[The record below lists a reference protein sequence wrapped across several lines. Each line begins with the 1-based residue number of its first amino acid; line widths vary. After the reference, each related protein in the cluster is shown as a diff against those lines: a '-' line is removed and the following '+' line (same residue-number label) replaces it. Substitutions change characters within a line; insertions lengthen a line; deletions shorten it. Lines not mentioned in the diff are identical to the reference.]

1 MNSVAAVKNSTTS
14 FPVPDAKPPRSGELP
29 EPEHRVV
36 WMSRPSDENSAA
48 VHAAWI
54 DLVAREK
61 DKTAFANLFAWYAPR
76 MKSVMLRQGAEH
88 MLADELVQEAMLA
101 VWRKSH
107 LFDPD
112 KSTPSTWIFT
122 IARNL
127 RIDRFRKE
135 NRPELDPHDPMLSP
149 ASEKPAD
156 EAVEEKDRQR
166 LVQDCLA
173 TLPSEQREVISL
185 SFMEGLAHSEI
196 AERLDLPLGTVKSRL
211 RLSFEKLRPM
221 LRTLK

>member
-1 MNSVAAVKNSTTS
+1 MSNVAAVKIPATS
-14 FPVPDAKPPRSGELP
+14 FPVPDDNPLRSCKLP
-29 EPEHRVV
+29 EPKRRVV
-36 WMSRPSDENSAA
+36 WMSRPSDENPAA
-48 VHAAWI
+48 VHAEWL
-54 DLVAREK
+54 DLIAREK
-61 DKTAFANLFAWYAPR
+61 DKVAFANLFAWYAPR
-76 MKSVMLRQGAEH
+76 LKSVMLRQGVEH
-88 MLADELVQEAMLA
+88 MLADEQVQEAMLA

-107 LFDPD
+107 LFDPN

-149 ASEKPAD
+149 VSEKPAD

-166 LVQDCLA
+166 LVQECLA

-185 SFMEGLAHSEI
+185 SFMEGLTHSEI

-211 RLSFEKLRPM
+211 RLSFEKLKPM
-221 LRTLK
+221 LRTLQ

>member
-1 MNSVAAVKNSTTS
+1 MNSVAAVKNSIAS
-14 FPVPDAKPPRSGELP
+14 FPVPGDVPSRSGELP
-29 EPEHRVV
+29 ERERRVV
-36 WMSRPSDENSAA
+36 WMSKPVDENSAGL
-48 VHAAWI
+48 HAAWLG
-54 DLVAREK
+54 LVAREK
-61 DKTAFANLFAWYAPR
+61 DKAAFENLFAWYAPR
-76 MKSVMLRQGAEH
+76 LKSVMLRQGAEQ

-112 KSTPSTWIFT
+112 KSAPSTWIFT

-156 EAVEEKDRQR
+156 ETVEEKDRQR

-173 TLPSEQREVISL
+173 TLPSEQRAVISL

-196 AERLDLPLGTVKSRL
+196 AERLNLPLGTVKSRL